1 MPDVLFIISNLDDVP
16 HYSGALLK
24 IQVSPSPPPP
34 TPRFHS
40 QPQESESVVGLG
52 IAHWNLH
59 FKNLYK
65 VFYFTARPKSYVF
78 TVKLYSAAQ

>member
-1 MPDVLFIISNLDDVP
+1 MNEKVKMPDVLFIISNLDDAP

-24 IQVSPSPPPP
+24 IQVSPSPPS

-59 FKNLYK
+59 FKNLYSILLQQQDLR
-65 VFYFTARPKSYVF
+65 AMS
-78 TVKLYSAAQ
+78 LL